1 MEFMDNIIALFVFQI
16 AVLVFSVVIHEVSH
30 GAIAERLG
38 DPTARLLG
46 RITLNPL
53 KHLDPFGSFVVPVV
67 LWFLSSGTFI
77 IGWAKPVPFN
87 PWNLKNPIAAAAK
100 IAAAGPA
107 ANILIALAFGIVV
120 RFWYVFGPPQ
130 IFLFLFS
137 IIVEINIL
145 LAIFNLVPIPPL
157 DGSKILYAL
166 LPRNEAGA
174 AVITFLERFG
184 LWLLLL
190 FIFFGFDFIVPIVQF
205 VFTLFTGL
213 RL

>member
-1 MEFMDNIIALFVFQI
+1 MDNIIALFVFQI